1 MHGGASIGQDPVV
14 RHYKGFIAD
23 SARWDGFVF
32 RDDDIVIATPAK
44 CGTTWMQNIV
54 GMLVL
59 GRTDLGRPIT
69 EISPWLDMLTRPL
82 EEVVAML
89 EAQEHRRFIKTHT
102 PFDGLPHDDRVTYI
116 TVFRHP
122 LQVAQSDADHGDN
135 IDRDRAIPL
144 RASVAGLDDLAELVP
159 PPERSDDPRERMLQ
173 WIDDTT
179 EYGSPGGTAS
189 LRQLMVHARSF
200 WEARDLPKVHVF
212 HYSDLR
218 RDLAGQM
225 RRVAEVLGVSVPDD
239 FVSFVEAATFDSM
252 KAAADRTA
260 PDAEFGTWKSNSDFF
275 RSPDDRTWAFLTD
288 DDVAHFESVLVDVAG
303 PDLAAFMCQ
312 GSLCHGGGS

>member
-1 MHGGASIGQDPVV
+1 MGHDPPV

-23 SARWDGFVF
+23 SARWNGFVF

-89 EAQEHRRFIKTHT
+89 EAQQHRRFIKTHT
-102 PFDGLPHDDRVTYI
+102 PLDGLPVDERVTYI
-116 TVFRHP
+116 TVLRHP
-122 LQVAQSDADHGDN
+122 LQVAQSDADHMRNADV
-135 IDRDRAIPL
+135 DRMIPL
-144 RASVAGLDDLAELVP
+144 RGDLDELVP
-159 PPERSDDPRERMLQ
+159 PPERSDDPRERIRQ
-173 WIDDTT
+173 WVDDTT
-179 EYGSPGGTAS
+179 EYGSPGGTVS
-189 LRQLMVHARSF
+189 LRTLANHAKTF
-200 WEARDLPKVHVF
+200 WERRHLPNVHLF

-225 RRVAEVLGVSVPDD
+225 RRVAEVLGVPVPDD
-239 FVSFVEAATFDSM
+239 FESFVEAAGFDSM

-275 RSPDDRTWAFLTD
+275 RSADDRSWDFLTD

-303 PDLAAFMCQ
+303 PDLAAFMCR
-312 GSLCHGGGS
+312 GSMCHGDDS

>member
-1 MHGGASIGQDPVV
+1 MK
-14 RHYKGFIAD
+14 RYRGFIAD
-23 SARWDGFVF
+23 SARWDGFAF

-82 EEVVAML
+82 DDVVAL
-89 EAQEHRRFIKTHT
+89 LDAQDHRRFIKTHT
-102 PFDGLPHDDRVTYI
+102 PFDGLPHDERVTYLTI
-116 TVFRHP
+116 CRHP
-122 LQVAQSDADHGDN
+122 LQVAQSDADHGAN
-135 IDRDRAIPL
+135 ANRDRIIPL
-144 RASVAGLDDLAELVP
+144 RGEVAGFDDLDELVP
-159 PPERSDDPRERMLQ
+159 PPERSDDPRTRMLQ

-189 LRQLMVHARSF
+189 LRQLLHHAKSY
-200 WEARDLPKVHVF
+200 WDVRDQPNVHVF

-218 RDLAGQM
+218 GDLAGQM
-225 RRVAEVLGVSVPDD
+225 RRMAEILDIPVPADFDDVVA
-239 FVSFVEAATFDSM
+239 AATFDRM

-260 PDAEFGTWKSNSDFF
+260 PDAEFGTWKSNADFF
-275 RSPDDRTWAFLTD
+275 RSADDRTWDFLTPD
-288 DDVAHFESVLVDVAG
+288 DIAHFHAVLTEVAG
-303 PDLAAFMCQ
+303 PDLAAFMCN
-312 GSLCHGGGS
+312 GGPHV

>member
-1 MHGGASIGQDPVV
+1 V

-23 SARWDGFVF
+23 SARWEQAQRKGFVF

-82 EEVVAML
+82 EEVVATL
-89 EAQEHRRFIKTHT
+89 ESQQHRRFIKTHT
-102 PFDGLPHDDRVTYI
+102 PFDGLPYDERVTYL

-135 IDRDRAIPL
+135 ADRERMIPL
-144 RASVAGLDDLAELVP
+144 RGEVAGFDDLDYLVP
-159 PPERSDDPRERMLQ
+159 PPERSEDPRERMLQ
-173 WIDDTT
+173 WIDDATV
-179 EYGSPGGTAS
+179 YDSPGGTAS
-189 LRQLMVHARSF
+189 LRQLMHHVCSY
-200 WEARDLPKVHVF
+200 WEVRHLPNVHVF

-218 RDLAGQM
+218 ADLAGQM
-225 RRVAEVLGVSVPDD
+225 RRVAEVLAVPLPDD
-239 FVSFVEAATFDSM
+239 FDAYVEAATFDRM

-260 PDAEFGTWKSNSDFF
+260 PDSEFGTWKSNSDFF
-275 RSPDDRTWAFLTD
+275 RSRADRTWDVLTD
-288 DDVAHFESVLVDVAG
+288 ADLDHFDSVLVEIAE
-303 PDLAAFMCQ
+303 PELAAFVCN
-312 GSLCHGGGS
+312 GGGS

>member
-1 MHGGASIGQDPVV
+1 M

-23 SARWDGFVF
+23 SARWEGFVF
-32 RDDDIVIATPAK
+32 RDDDIVIMTPAK

-54 GMLVL
+54 GMLVH

-102 PFDGLPHDDRVTYI
+102 PFDGLPYDERVTYLS
-116 TVFRHP
+116 VLRHP

-135 IDRDRAIPL
+135 ADRDRIIPL
-144 RASVAGLDDLAELVP
+144 RGEVAGFDDLDELVP

-189 LRQLMVHARSF
+189 LRQLMHHARSY
-200 WEARDLPKVHVF
+200 WDARHLPNVHVF

-218 RDLAGQM
+218 ADLAGQM
-225 RRVAEVLGVSVPDD
+225 RRVADVLGIPLPDD
-239 FVSFVEAATFDSM
+239 FDSFVDAARFDSM
-252 KAAADRTA
+252 KAAAHRTA
-260 PDAEFGTWKSNSDFF
+260 PDSEFGTWKSNSDFF
-275 RSPDDRTWAFLTD
+275 RSAADRTWEFLTD
-288 DDVAHFESVLVDVAG
+288 EDVAHFESVLVDVAG
-303 PDLAAFMCQ
+303 HELADFMCN
-312 GSLCHGGGS
+312 GGGS